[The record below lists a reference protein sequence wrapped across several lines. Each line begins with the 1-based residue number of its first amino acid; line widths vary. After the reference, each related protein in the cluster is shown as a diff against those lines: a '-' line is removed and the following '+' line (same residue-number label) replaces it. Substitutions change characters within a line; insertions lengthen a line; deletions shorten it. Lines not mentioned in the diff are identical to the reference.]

1 MSNGNIDATK
11 RNINLDVLR
20 IIMAFFVVCIH
31 SVFPFKT
38 EVTPIIDIAVPVFF
52 MLSGWFFQPRNLEEQ
67 GAKLRN
73 VLKSIVIIY
82 FQATVLYL
90 VWRMPIIC
98 SLTCL
103 SKLHGE
109 ICLPV
114 KILLEL
120 IYGIYIAISMLCLFY
135 IYSRV

>member
-31 SVFPFKT
+31 SVFLFKT
-38 EVTPIIDIAVPVFF
+38 EVTPIIDIAVSVFF

-73 VLKSIVIIY
+73 ALKSIVIIY
-82 FQATVLYL
+82 FQATVIYL
-90 VWRMPIIC
+90 VWRMPMYMF
-98 SLTCL
+98 TN
-103 SKLHGE
+103 
-109 ICLPV
+109 LPF
-114 KILLEL
+114 E
-120 IYGIYIAISMLCLFY
+120 AS
-135 IYSRV
+135 